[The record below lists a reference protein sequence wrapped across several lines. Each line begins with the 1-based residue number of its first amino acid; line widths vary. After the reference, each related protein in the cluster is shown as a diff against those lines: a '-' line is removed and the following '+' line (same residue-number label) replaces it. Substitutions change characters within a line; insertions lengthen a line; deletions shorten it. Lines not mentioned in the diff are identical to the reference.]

1 MESEKFYAPCEEG
14 YRNTS
19 ANGKDDATIYLR
31 DFTPI
36 VMEGAN
42 VTDAIGDQYKQWDY
56 SCPVL
61 IDAPTGSGKTTFVC
75 KKLIP
80 SLYPEADFGETKK
93 VAMELNAIKVNIN
106 TLLLV
111 SNRAALVRQQKEK
124 VVNAL
129 EPYYVI
135 TDDSLNV
142 DDYQVFDRVAI
153 SSYQGLVTMLK
164 TAERNPHLHAFFRQ
178 LKYVIFDEI
187 HFLYADSTF
196 NEDASILLE
205 ELPVVFNSVIRIY
218 MTATSWSIRKSLLY
232 AERNARYIKSTYL
245 PRQLQIG
252 GDASWALSFGQP
264 KPIFYHYQMAGNYD
278 AYRLNFFNRH
288 GDCTDAEDYD
298 PDLDPYLDNKGDV
311 KGRNRGRMR
320 FLDALINLFPKPS
333 PDRRLLIFVKKK
345 KHGEYLAK
353 YYNDAKIPARFVDSS
368 YRRLAVKYRESQ
380 IAPQPIVSKVVLTRS
395 DGSKSENLLS
405 TPTNFF
411 TSEDLEKIEFWNS
424 FIRNEKYSETVLI
437 ATSVLDCGVNIHD
450 DTVRDIVIFADDPT
464 AFMQMLGRKRIS
476 RNFEEKVDLWV
487 YIPPR
492 QSFSTQIQA
501 KQLEIELGEKV
512 SLAEKYTDPN
522 DKTLRPDLLRNV
534 WNSYGQIQDTFY
546 ARVERRNTVMHEGI
560 LNVELAK
567 KYPGTTYKTLYREL
581 WSHRQRVTDKAL
593 LHIDHFGQITASK
606 YVLWVIK
613 QQLAYYQKFVLDEN
627 PSVFRDEVCKWL
639 GRYAEVKEKQD
650 LAKQAIVELLEKHI
664 GKPIEDPNEM
674 ALLRK
679 LVYTAAQICLDV
691 NPLSYNFEKIHP
703 STISKVLK
711 SLRIEY
717 TVSSIQ
723 DKNHQKTKWLVE
735 AGWKE
740 GTE

>member
-93 VAMELNAIKVNIN
+93 AAMELNAIKVNIN

-252 GDASWALSFGQP
+252 GDVSWALSFGQP
-264 KPIFYHYQMAGNYD
+264 KPAFYHYQMAGNYD

-298 PDLDPYLDNKGDV
+298 PDLDPYLYDEDDG
-311 KGRNRGRMR
+311 KGRRKIRS
-320 FLDALINLFPKPS
+320 LDALINLFPNPS
-333 PDRRLLIFVKKK
+333 PDSKLLIFVKQK
-345 KHGEYLAK
+345 KHGEYLAR
-353 YYNDAKIPARFVDSS
+353 YYEKAEIPARFVDSS
-368 YRRLAVKYRESQ
+368 YRRLSVKYRKSQ
-380 IAPQPIVSKVVLTRS
+380 ITPEPADFQEFTLMKS
-395 DGSKSENLLS
+395 DGSESVIEAPEPKVLFSAK
-405 TPTNFF
+405 
-411 TSEDLEKIEFWNS
+411 DLEKIEFWDS
-424 FIRNEKYSETVLI
+424 FIHNEKFNETVLI

-450 DTVRDIVIFADDPT
+450 DAVRDIVIFADDPT
-464 AFMQMLGRKRIS
+464 AFMQMLGRKRLS
-476 RNFEEKVDLWV
+476 NDREKKVSLWV
-487 YIPPR
+487 YIPAR
-492 QSFSTQIQA
+492 QDYRTQIQK
-501 KQLEIELGEKV
+501 KQLEIGLGKKFALVEKHT
-512 SLAEKYTDPN
+512 ENYPQKY
-522 DKTLRPDLLRNV
+522 RPDLLRNV
-534 WNSYGQIQDTFY
+534 WKGYGQIHDLFY
-546 ARVERRNTVMHEGI
+546 AKVEGRQTVVHEGVLDI
-560 LNVELAK
+560 EYSKEN
-567 KYPGTTYKTLYREL
+567 PGSTYKTLYREL
-581 WSHRQRVTDKAL
+581 WSQRQKITDKAL
-593 LHIDHFGQITASK
+593 FHIDRYGHITVSQ
-606 YVLWVIK
+606 YVLWVIE
-613 QQLAYYQKFVLDEN
+613 QQLAYYQRFVLEEN

-650 LAKQAIVELLEKHI
+650 LAMQAIVELLEKHI
-664 GKPIEDPNEM
+664 GKPIEDPDEM
-674 ALLRK
+674 TLLRK
-679 LVYTAAQICLDV
+679 LVYTAAQICLDE

-703 STISKVLK
+703 SSISKVLK

-723 DKNHQKTKWLVE
+723 DKSHQKTKWLVE

-740 GTE
+740 ATE